1 VTAARF
7 VTDSSLDFLAR
18 RLRILGYD
26 VLTLRGARLDE
37 LFEAAARE
45 QRHVLTLSRR
55 RPRRHGAVPCTSV
68 PRDDPAGAL
77 RAVASIHAPAGAPF
91 SRCPACNAALRMRTA
106 FEAHGEVPGRVL
118 RAGRPL
124 ADCPMCGKWYW
135 EGSHTARLRVWL
147 EHALGRPLDPP
158 ASGSATRNES

>member
-37 LFEAAARE
+37 LFEVAARE

-55 RPRRHGAVPCTSV
+55 RPRRHASIPCTSV
-68 PRDDPAGAL
+68 ARGDTAGAL
-77 RAVASIHAPAGAPF
+77 RTIASLHDPAGPPF
-91 SRCPACNAALRMRTA
+91 SRCPACNVALRPRTA
-106 FEAHGEVPGRVL
+106 FEARGEVPGRVV
-118 RAGRPL
+118 RAGGPL
-124 ADCPMCGKWYW
+124 AHCGMCGKWYW
-135 EGSHTARLRVWL
+135 EGSHTARLREWL
-147 EHALGRPLDPP
+147 EAALGRPVDPP
-158 ASGSATRNES
+158 PGSAPRNEG